1 MPNLRPLMARAL
13 ATTLLLVAVTAQ
25 PAHAAAPPMVLP
37 GDARASAGVSDPGTW
52 IVAARPGPAVARI
65 ARRYAARRVGSV
77 GAHVVARRRAGAF
90 AAALRRRG
98 LLSFAEPNVL
108 SRPRA
113 TGTDPL
119 TARTRWRAIVVE
131 PGLEPP
137 PVTARSPRLALIDS
151 KLDLS
156 HPEFAGGRIASIGGH
171 PLEDE
176 HGTATASV
184 AAAPTNGRGIEGV
197 WPGMYATNFSTN
209 LSCADIVRR
218 IRMVVEG
225 GYRVLNMS
233 YGAEEECFA
242 ESAELQRATG
252 TGLLLVAAA
261 GNEFSE
267 GNPLQY
273 PASLPHVVTVAATDL
288 DRRSSYFSNANAAI
302 DLSAPGEGVAAAV
315 PQAHDPDRDGNGYA
329 LVDGTSF
336 AAPIVAG
343 AAAWVAAERP
353 GLSVDQLAQVVRL
366 SAADLGRPG
375 WDPHTGYG
383 MLSVGAALRMR
394 APRNDPLEPNENI
407 FWVNGRVFSNRDPVV
422 YDGSPRRRRLRA
434 RLDQYE
440 DPADVYRIR
449 FPRRSRTRIT
459 VAPTYG
465 DADLAVFG
473 GGARNTSERALA
485 RSQRSGTARD
495 SLVIDNRRAHARR
508 GFVEVYIDPAARG
521 LDSAYTLRFARV
533 R

>member
-1 MPNLRPLMARAL
+1 MRRAL
-13 ATTLLLVAVTAQ
+13 ATALLVVAASAQ
-25 PAHAAAPPMVLP
+25 PAHAGAPPMVLP
-37 GDARASAGVSDPGTW
+37 GDARAAAGVADPGTW
-52 IVAARPGPAVARI
+52 IVAARPGPAARRL
-65 ARRYAARRVGSV
+65 ARRYGARRVGSV
-77 GAHVVARRRAGAF
+77 GAHVVARGSARAF
-90 AAALRRRG
+90 ADALRRHG

-113 TGTDPL
+113 TGTDPF
-119 TARTRWRAIVVE
+119 TARARWRAMIVE

-137 PVTARSPRLALIDS
+137 AVSASSPRLALIDS
-151 KLDLS
+151 KLDMN
-156 HPEFAGGRIASIGGH
+156 HPEFAGGRISSVGGN

-176 HGTATASV
+176 HGTATASI
-184 AAAPTNGRGIEGV
+184 AAAPTNGQGIEGV
-197 WPGMYATNFSTN
+197 WPGMFATNFSTN
-209 LSCADIVRR
+209 LSCGDIVRR
-218 IRMVVEG
+218 IRMVVDG
-225 GYRVLNMS
+225 RYRVLNMS
-233 YGAEEECFA
+233 YGSDQECFA

-261 GNEFSE
+261 GNEFTE
-267 GNPLQY
+267 GNPLEY
-273 PASLPHVVTVAATDL
+273 PASLPHVVTVAATDFSGN
-288 DRRSSYFSNANAAI
+288 SSYFSNANAAV
-302 DLSAPGEGVAAAV
+302 DLSAPGERIAAAV
-315 PQAHDPDRDGNGYA
+315 PQAYDPDRDGNGYA

-336 AAPIVAG
+336 AAPMVAG

-366 SAADLGRPG
+366 SADDLDDPG

-383 MLSVGAALRMR
+383 LLRVGAALRMK

-407 FWVNGRVFSNRDPVV
+407 FWVNGRVFSNRDPFA
-422 YDGSPRRRRLRA
+422 YDGSPRRRKLRA

-449 FPRRSRTRIT
+449 FPARSRTRIT
-459 VAPTYG
+459 VAPGYG

-473 GGARNTSERALA
+473 GGARNTSERAIA
-485 RSQRSGTARD
+485 RSQRGGKARD
-495 SLVIDNRRAHARR
+495 SVVIQNSRGRVAR

-521 LDSAYTLRFARV
+521 LDAGYTLKFRRV